1 MKIAGGI
8 VDESHK
14 IYPHFGGRYGKQEMK
29 WTFPS
34 GAFIQFRGFP
44 DDYTSLQSMQATHIL
59 IDEAATQSW
68 QEHEVLF
75 LLSRMRSGEYKGK
88 QMLIMSCNPEY
99 TSFLK
104 NWVEYSLDQD
114 GVPHKG
120 TEHKVRYFVN
130 LSGKMFWADSEDEL
144 YEMCG
149 KGLERGKDFVP
160 KSFKFI
166 PATIEDNPILIKN
179 NPEYY
184 ASLLAQPRVNQLRYL
199 KGSWTAKEDN
209 GSFFKRSMINFVDL
223 PPTDPD
229 LKIVRGWDLAYTVPT
244 ETNKD
249 PDYSCGVKLAR
260 DKHGRY
266 YIMDVVWERM
276 LHGDIIN
283 LIAKIA
289 YEDGID
295 DCKVVLP
302 RDSGAGAYVHG
313 HMKRELGEMGIYT
326 YSDVMSGHRSK
337 IQRFLPFCAVV
348 DSGVVHVV
356 KGSWN
361 ERFLTELEYFTG
373 ERGRRDD
380 AVDGVSSAFKFLANE
395 RSLPQFTFA
404 DMSRSSGL
412 PSL

>member
-1 MKIAGGI
+1 M
-8 VDESHK
+8 DESHK

-59 IDEAATQSW
+59 IDEAGTLQW
-68 QEHEVLF
+68 KEHEVLF

-99 TSFLK
+99 ASFLK
-104 NWVEYSLDQD
+104 NWVEYSLDPD
-114 GVPHKG
+114 GVPVEG
-120 TEHKVRYFVN
+120 TENRVRYFVN
-130 LSGKMFWADSEDEL
+130 LEGKMFWADSEQEL

-149 KGLERGKDFVP
+149 AGLVWGETFVP

-166 PATIEDNPILIKN
+166 PATIIDNPVLIKN

-199 KGSWTAKEDN
+199 KGSWSAREEA
-209 GSFFKRSMINFVDL
+209 GSFFKRSMVKIVDM
-223 PPTDPD
+223 PPTDGD
-229 LKIVRGWDLAYTVPT
+229 LKIVRAWDLAYSVPT

-249 PDYSCGVKLAR
+249 PDYTCGVKMCR
-260 DKHGRY
+260 DRFGNY
-266 YIMDVVWERM
+266 TVLDVIWARM
-276 LHGDIIN
+276 LHGDVLN
-283 LIAKIA
+283 LIAKTA
-289 YEDGID
+289 FEDGID
-295 DCKVVLP
+295 DCAVVLP
-302 RDSGAGAYVHG
+302 KDSAAGAYVHS
-313 HMKRELGEMGIYT
+313 HMKRELAELGIYT
-326 YSDVMSGHRSK
+326 NTDVMSGHRSK

-348 DSGVVHVV
+348 DSGSVSIL
-356 KGSWN
+356 KRDWT

-373 ERGRRDD
+373 ERGKHDD
-380 AVDGVSSAFKFLANE
+380 GVDGVSSAFKFLANKQSIPVFE
-395 RSLPQFTFA
+395 FA